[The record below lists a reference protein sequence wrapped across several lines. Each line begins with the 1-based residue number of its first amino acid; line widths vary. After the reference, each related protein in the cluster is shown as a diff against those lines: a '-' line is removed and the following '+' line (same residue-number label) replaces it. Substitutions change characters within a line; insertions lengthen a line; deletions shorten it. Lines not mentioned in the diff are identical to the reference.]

1 MTSEAEGKTSNS
13 NFKLFK
19 ESILVLLNII
29 GECSGN
35 SFLKLKLVE
44 LQDAIATIDSAM
56 LLYPGSAKEKLDDLR
71 SRSTKVH
78 RSYSNCVNPVLLTSA
93 SVGKTLTSFLNV
105 VDSQDLVASDEEILW
120 SMMAQSL
127 NNSKPNVSKSLD
139 NLSILKTEVASL
151 KVLFTQLRRNI
162 EDDYTE
168 YGTCT
173 RAIKDLQSRDKRAH
187 RHFRHIQE
195 MKDFLKGLYKAALP
209 SKKTDQT
216 IDQGVDFLVE
226 NEPIESSEGLI
237 KIFKSFLKRL
247 QDKIDE
253 ANGIVDEV
261 LRNLESFQQ
270 NFKEV
275 AKVKSD
281 DTFVTFLERNPG
293 ERDQLIRRMKDL
305 DRACRVYQKLITGT

>member
-1 MTSEAEGKTSNS
+1 MIATSLELGGWASGFN
-13 NFKLFK
+13 NFSFAPYSMAGD
-19 ESILVLLNII
+19 EDDDEDGDDDGDDGGETDYPIEVNPLLNWEPPP
-29 GECSGN
+29 GALPGC
-35 SFLKLKLVE
+35 FV
-44 LQDAIATIDSAM
+44 AAT
-56 LLYPGSAKEKLDDLR
+56 
-71 SRSTKVH
+71 
-78 RSYSNCVNPVLLTSA
+78 
-93 SVGKTLTSFLNV
+93 TLTSFLNV
-105 VDSQDLVASDEEILW
+105 VDSQDLVASVEKILW
-120 SMMAQSL
+120 SMVAQSL

-151 KVLFTQLRRNI
+151 KVLFALLRRNI

-173 RAIKDLQSRDKRAH
+173 RAIKDLRARDQRAH
-187 RHFRHIQE
+187 RHFRYIQE
-195 MKDFLKGLYKAALP
+195 MKDFLKGLYKAALH
-209 SKKTDQT
+209 SKKTPTQT

-226 NEPIESSEGLI
+226 NEPVESSEGLI
-237 KIFKSFLKRL
+237 QIFKCFLKRL

-275 AKVKSD
+275 PKVKSD

-305 DRACRVYQKLITGT
+305 DRACRVYQELITGT